1 MHKLHVAF
9 EARSFH
15 DRIEDLPMERHDFP
29 PSLQM
34 RHIPTRR
41 NRHGP

>member
-1 MHKLHVAF
+1 
-9 EARSFH
+9 
-15 DRIEDLPMERHDFP
+15 MERHDFP

-34 RHIPTRR
+34 RPIPTRR